1 MKKVLFATTAL
12 VLTAGMAMA
21 EVKFSGSGRVGL
33 TSDDSRDDQDPLT
46 LLDETRLNNTQ
57 VDVRLRFNIDASK
70 ETDAGVTFGGRIR
83 LQYDEGSRSAGLS
96 AAYVYAEASGFQV
109 QVGNANTAYDSVALM
124 YNSEI
129 GYVGN
134 SQGDPLGSYFS
145 FSTGPLSSDN
155 YLGIFAA
162 YSVGDLNA
170 RLSYVTPDQTGATLG
185 VNEEIGIS
193 FDYKFGQFT
202 VALAAVQDG
211 GGNANNDLLFLGA
224 QYALNDSTNVGLLF
238 NDNGN
243 RTAFGEATTITLYGN
258 TKLASG
264 IGLKGYISSISNTT
278 IAPQDDIAAGIGA
291 DYDLGGATLAGGI
304 EKRFNGST
312 YADIGV
318 NFSF

>member
-33 TSDDSRDDQDPLT
+33 TMDDSRDDVNPD
-46 LLDETRLNNTQ
+46 LNNTR
-57 VDVRLRFNIDASK
+57 VDLRFRLNIDASK
-70 ETDAGVTFGGRIR
+70 ETDAGVTFGGRVR
-83 LQYDEGSRSAGLS
+83 LQYDEGNDRAGLS
-96 AAYVYAEASGFQV
+96 AAYVYAEASGFRV
-109 QVGNANTAYDSVALM
+109 EVGNSNTAYDSVALM

-129 GYVGN
+129 GFVGN

-145 FSTGPLSSDN
+145 FSSGAVPTDD
-155 YLGIFAA
+155 YLGIFAG

-170 RLSYVTPDQTGATLG
+170 RLSFVTEDQTGATT
-185 VNEEIGIS
+185 VNEEIGVS

-202 VALAAVQDG
+202 LALAAVQDG
-211 GGNANNDLLFLGA
+211 FGIANNDLLFLGA
-224 QYALNDSTNVGLLF
+224 QYALNDSTNIGLLF

-243 RTAFGEATTITLYGN
+243 ATAFGDATTITLYGN

-264 IGLKGYISSISNTT
+264 IGLKAYISSISNTT
-278 IAPQDDIAAGIGA
+278 IAPTDDIAAGIGA

-304 EKRFNGST
+304 EKRFNGAT